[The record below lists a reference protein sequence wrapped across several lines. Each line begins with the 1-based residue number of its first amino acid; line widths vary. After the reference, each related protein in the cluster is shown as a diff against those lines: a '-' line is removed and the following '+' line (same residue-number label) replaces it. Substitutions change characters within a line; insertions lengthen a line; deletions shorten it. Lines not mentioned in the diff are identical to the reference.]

1 MWRTDSSL
9 DPGSMELRK
18 PGQVTS
24 PLTYKTRITLHTL
37 RACFEK
43 SERNRVKSKA
53 AVGTPGKKEVAIF
66 ITILTHL
73 HTSQLFGS
81 STQDEHRLGLR
92 SREEVTDL
100 VVSPPSLPPLLN
112 TQAPK

>member
-1 MWRTDSSL
+1 MWATDWSL
-9 DPGSMELRK
+9 NPGSMELRK

-24 PLTYKTRITLHTL
+24 LLTYQTRITPHTL

-53 AVGTPGKKEVAIF
+53 AVGTRGKKEAAVL

-81 STQDEHRLGLR
+81 GTRDKHRLGLR

-100 VVSPPSLPPLLN
+100 VVSPPALPPLLN